1 MSDDSKTPHEENW
14 QEVGRQFQVLGESL
28 AQAVRTAWEKEE
40 NRQRVSEMRTGL
52 EAMVRDIG
60 KAIDESASSPQGQQ
74 LKEEAKRAAA
84 ALRSAGEQTAQEVRP
99 QLLNALEKVN
109 EELKNLIEKMK

>member
-1 MSDDSKTPHEENW
+1 MSDESKEPREENW

-74 LKEEAKRAAA
+74 LKAEAKRAAEA
-84 ALRSAGEQTAQEVRP
+84 FRSAGEQTAQEARP
-99 QLLNALEKVN
+99 QLIHALEKVN
-109 EELKNLIEKMK
+109 EELQKLVEKMK